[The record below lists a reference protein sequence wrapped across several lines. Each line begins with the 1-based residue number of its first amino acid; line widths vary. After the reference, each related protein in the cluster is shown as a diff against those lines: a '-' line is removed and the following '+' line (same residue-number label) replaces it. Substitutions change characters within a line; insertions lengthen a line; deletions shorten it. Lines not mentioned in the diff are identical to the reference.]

1 MKKSL
6 VYGMGLLLCLMS
18 GLFTGCQDKIELPG
32 ELHGVVTDNA
42 TGEPIKTA
50 GVELQPVGLKTV
62 TGTDGQY
69 GFNEI
74 APGKYKLYITKTGYA
89 DLLSNEIV
97 IKSEQMARGDVQLE
111 KLPPALRIVND
122 KQEDIDE
129 LDFGAGE
136 DDVMRSFNIFNDG
149 TETLQW
155 QITNTVDWIVA
166 ICKAS
171 GTLEAGAT
179 QAVGLTIDRDKLKGG
194 DNVTTML
201 ITSNDGS
208 KQLKVK
214 AVGKNYVTIPELGLM
229 VLKHD
234 MPLEEYTW
242 HDAKSACEQLT
253 EGGYTDWRL
262 PTELEL
268 VELCDRK
275 SEVGGFM
282 QDTYWSVSPREG
294 YDDFHQ
300 LVNFESSVDCYQ
312 GWSCDDHGLRVR
324 AVRTITE

>member
-18 GLFTGCQDKIELPG
+18 GLFTGCKDKIELPG
-32 ELHGVVTDNA
+32 ELRGVVTDKA

-62 TGTDGQY
+62 TGLYGQY

-74 APGKYKLYITKTGYA
+74 EPGKYKLYITKTGYV
-89 DLLSNEIV
+89 DWLSNEIV
-97 IKSEQMARGDVQLE
+97 VTSEQIAQGNVQLE

-149 TETLQW
+149 SESLQW
-155 QITNTVDWIVA
+155 SITNTADWIVA
-166 ICKAS
+166 ISKAR
-171 GTLEAGAT
+171 GTLEAEAM
-179 QAVGLTIDRDKLKGG
+179 QAVDLTIDRNKLKGG

-214 AVGKNYVTIPELGLM
+214 AVGESYVTIPELGLM
-229 VLKHD
+229 VLKYD
-234 MPLEEYTW
+234 MPEYTW

-262 PTELEL
+262 PTTQELG
-268 VELCDRK
+268 ELCDRK
-275 SEVGGFM
+275 SEVGVFM
-282 QDTYWSVSPREG
+282 QDIYWSVSPRVG
-294 YDDFHQ
+294 YDGFHQ
-300 LVNFESSVDCYQ
+300 LVNFEPDADCYRGFSVDYYVY
-312 GWSCDDHGLRVR
+312 RAR